1 MPSHTWRFQ
10 LPCPTL
16 SGLVSQDP
24 YLSMAF
30 GDTKKYLCLINQCIS
45 EVKVIDPQMSEY
57 SRQHSPAAMNGR
69 TRHGFGE
76 KQGEDRCGSL
86 KNGLPAEKS

>member
-1 MPSHTWRFQ
+1 
-10 LPCPTL
+10 
-16 SGLVSQDP
+16 
-24 YLSMAF
+24 MAF